1 MATVMVVFFSFMGGA
16 FAEALTINR
25 MLIPDLPKQ
34 AYRYGVG
41 AYEGVVAHSTATPEA
56 PAINIRNYE
65 ARTWRNA
72 FVHFAVDWNETIQI
86 ADTRYVAYGAGPS
99 ANKRFVHVELS
110 ETSNPAK
117 FKSSYERYVKLLA
130 KILKDGNLTVEQG
143 LWTHE
148 DVTRKLGG
156 TDHEDPR
163 AYLASHGVSMAQFR
177 ADVKRAYDNNES
189 PIVVNPTPKPETP
202 SEVTS
207 TNGVAYIEGANVNLR
222 KGPSTD
228 NGVIR
233 KLQRGEAYQVWGEVN
248 GPNGKWLCLGN
259 DQWVK
264 YDPSYIRYAQSAAS
278 VGGKQSDNV
287 VGKRVVAKV
296 NDLNF
301 YTKATWDKSYV
312 AGTVDAG
319 LGFTID
325 AKVDVN
331 GSPQYRVHNSK
342 GNTYYITASDAYV
355 DVR

>member
-1 MATVMVVFFSFMGGA
+1 MLNEKTMKHITSLLMILVLAVSFATSA
-16 FAEALTINR
+16 FADRTLI
-25 MLIPDLPKQ
+25 IPDLPKQ
-34 AYRYGVG
+34 PYRYGVG

-86 ADTRYVAYGAGPS
+86 ADTKYIAYGAGPA

-110 ETSNPAK
+110 ESSNPAK

-130 KILKDGNLTVEQG
+130 KILKDNGLTVEQG

-163 AYLASHGVSMAQFR
+163 AYLASHGISIAQFR
-177 ADVKRAYDNNES
+177 ADVKKAYEKGQVS
-189 PIVVNPTPKPETP
+189 VVVPEKPTVTVTP
-202 SEVTS
+202 S
-207 TNGVAYIEGANVNLR
+207 NGVAYIDGTNVNLR
-222 KGPSTD
+222 KGPGTNYS
-228 NGVIR
+228 VIR
-233 KLQRGEAYQVWGEVN
+233 KLKQGEAYKVFAESN
-248 GPNGKWLCLGN
+248 GPNGNWLNLGGE
-259 DQWVK
+259 QWVK
-264 YDPSYIRYAQSAAS
+264 YDSSYIHYNKGNVS
-278 VGGKQSDNV
+278 VNNNV
-287 VGKRVVAKV
+287 LGKRVVSKV

-301 YTKATWDKSYV
+301 YTKATWNRSYL

-331 GSPQYRVHNSK
+331 GYPQYKAHNSK
-342 GNTYYITASDAYV
+342 GHTYYITASPTYV
-355 DVR
+355 NVK